1 MISFIRMDFVVLN
14 LNMIKK
20 KTKTADWLQFNCCT
34 LCAYKLMP
42 CHLFMLQISQRFV
55 HKLTQ
60 NTVSIE
66 DKHRAKIPQEA
77 GTRSLEF
84 PLHKI

>member
-1 MISFIRMDFVVLN
+1 
-14 LNMIKK
+14 
-20 KTKTADWLQFNCCT
+20 
-34 LCAYKLMP
+34 MP
-42 CHLFMLQISQRFV
+42 CHLFVMLQISERFV

-66 DKHRAKIPQEA
+66 DKHRAKITREA
-77 GTRSLEF
+77 GTLSLEV